1 MKIGEILAE
10 GILTK
15 ENFWNELMEHYPS
28 EMDRFCKWI
37 DEYKKRVEWEY
48 LISSDPHIPAGP
60 LNDRKA
66 LKYHQIPIAMQVGI
80 FLQFRWE
87 QQADDS
93 NDFLIRSFRDMIDQF
108 ILDWFKLAADFRRRE
123 QSETETP
130 EIE

>member
-1 MKIGEILAE
+1 MKIDEILAE

-66 LKYHQIPIAMQVGI
+66 LKYHQIPIAMQIGI
-80 FLQFRWE
+80 FIQFRLE
-87 QQADDS
+87 NPSDDS
-93 NDFLIRSFRDMIDQF
+93 TAIMVSFGDVIER
-108 ILDWFKLAADFRRRE
+108 LVLEWFKSADAFRRRE
-123 QSETETP
+123 QAE
-130 EIE
+130 